1 MIRETLTVSAL
12 ILAVLLVRAIF
23 KNRVP
28 KRMIYALWLVVLVK
42 LCLPGTLVSLPVL
55 PAEESATPVQRVEA
69 PAQTAPVVQQPAQTA
84 AQPQTPAPQPVT
96 PAQEAVEPSAKPLTA
111 MQIFQII
118 WVSGSALLGLW
129 LFGTWLVFTVRL
141 HKSRRFLGKHG
152 RTNIYLSNRIKSP
165 CLAGLVPAVY
175 LTEDVVQTDS
185 TELILRH
192 ELTHL
197 RHLDPLWS
205 LCRTAAVIVYWW
217 NPLIW
222 LAAIFSKRD
231 AELACDEAVAARL
244 SDTQRLA
251 YARAILAQAPRRAAA
266 LSLAG
271 PPVRERILFL
281 TKKQRTSVLC
291 AILAALLVISA
302 AGCSITELTRQKSGE
317 ITLPEE
323 TPVTAETTDPPEP
336 AVPPIGQE
344 EPADVPVEPE
354 APVQEPPLLVNDGSY
369 DVTQPLQDW
378 ELVRANGVQ
387 TGMTQA
393 QVEAITGALT
403 ENENGILMDSQNISY
418 TFWDRSKSER
428 EPKLAVMIWIANVEN
443 DELVYTTPQDVPAF
457 RGICLGD
464 TIDEVFD
471 QFPCTDREL
480 KRWETQY
487 VYGYEGADDY
497 AVLHLVADSFYT
509 LDFYVQ
515 GQRRS
520 SIDFSRVQQR
530 AFQIQIFGET
540 YWQDMNQAGE
550 VMAARAQTMTL
561 TISSGEKYTLSDADM
576 AAVEEI
582 YSDDSMRPGG
592 WESVCVYQFD
602 IRNCSYRLDE
612 TFELAETIVRIDA
625 DHYEYYMK
633 RLTSD
638 ESEIMRTLIDRYRPN
653 ALQPVLLRS
662 VTADSV
668 TAEHIILLNSYLAE
682 DLQTLSDLY
691 IPPEDYQY
699 GYYYRRISDK
709 TYTYTVDPDAP
720 VTIYDISQ
728 VYGAGEDRL
737 YTFENWLDFVTA
749 VQTDEGLLIQPYVLT
764 IQNGVVT
771 KLEEKFYN

>member
-1 MIRETLTVSAL
+1 MLKEVLTVSAL
-12 ILAVLLVRAIF
+12 IAVVLLVRAIF

-28 KRMIYALWLVVLVK
+28 KRMIYALWLVVLLK

-55 PAEESATPVQRVEA
+55 PAEDAAA
-69 PAQTAPVVQQPAQTA
+69 PAQSAELPAQTTPVIQQPAQTVT
-84 AQPQTPAPQPVT
+84 QPQAPAQQPVF
-96 PAQEAVEPSAKPLTA
+96 PVQETAKPAAKLLTTA
-111 MQIFQII
+111 QILQIV
-118 WVSGSALLGLW
+118 WFSGSALLGLW
-129 LFGTWLVFTVRL
+129 LFGAWAVFTIRL
-141 HKSRRFLGKHG
+141 HRDRRFVGKRG
-152 RTNIYLSNRIKSP
+152 GTCIYVSDAVKSP
-165 CLAGLVPAVY
+165 CLAGLIPAVY
-175 LTEDVVQTDS
+175 LTQDVLQTDEA
-185 TELILRH
+185 ELILRH

-197 RHLDPLWS
+197 RHLDFLWS
-205 LCRTAAVIVYWW
+205 FFRMAVVVVYWW
-217 NPLIW
+217 NPFIW
-222 LAAIFSKRD
+222 LAAICSKRD
-231 AELACDEAVAARL
+231 AELACDEAVAAKL
-244 SDTQRLA
+244 PESKRLA
-251 YARAILAQAPRRAAA
+251 YARAILAQAPRKTAA

-271 PPVRERILFL
+271 PPVKERILFL

-291 AILAALLVISA
+291 VILALLLVVSA
-302 AGCSITELTRQKSGE
+302 TGCSFAELTRQKAGE

-323 TPVTAETTDPPEP
+323 APLTA
-336 AVPPIGQE
+336 
-344 EPADVPVEPE
+344 EPADTPIEQDDPAVLPVEQE
-354 APVQEPPLLVNDGSY
+354 APPQETPLLVNDGSY

-378 ELVRANGVQ
+378 ELARTDGVQ

-393 QVEAITGALT
+393 QVEAITGPLT
-403 ENENGILMDSQNISY
+403 KNENGILMDRQNISY
-418 TFWDRSKSER
+418 NFWDRSES
-428 EPKLAVMIWIANVEN
+428 EPKLTEMTWIAEVES
-443 DELVYTTPQDVPAF
+443 DELVYTTSQDVPAF

-487 VYGYEGADDY
+487 VYGYEGADNY
-497 AVLHLVADSFYT
+497 AVLHLIADSYYT
-509 LDFYVQ
+509 LDFFVQ
-515 GQRRS
+515 GRWRV
-520 SIDFSRVQQR
+520 SIRFSRVQQR
-530 AFQIQIFGET
+530 VFQIQIYGET
-540 YWQDMNQAGE
+540 CWQDMNQAGE
-550 VMAARAQTMTL
+550 EMAARAQTMTL
-561 TISSGEKYTLSDADM
+561 TVSSGEKYTLSDADT

-633 RLTSD
+633 RLTRD
-638 ESEIMRTLIDRYRPN
+638 ESETMRMLIDRYRPN
-653 ALQPVLLRS
+653 VLQPVLLRS
-662 VTADSV
+662 VTTDSV
-668 TAEHIILLNSYLAE
+668 TAEHIILLSSYLEE
-682 DLQTLSDLY
+682 DLQTLNDLY

-709 TYTYTVDPDAP
+709 TYTYTVAPDAP

-737 YTFENWLDFVTA
+737 YTFENWQDFVTA
-749 VQTDEGLLIQPYVLT
+749 VQADEGLLIQPYVLT

>member
-1 MIRETLTVSAL
+1 MLKEVLTISAL
-12 ILAVLLVRAIF
+12 IAVVLLVRAIF

-28 KRMIYALWLVVLVK
+28 KRMIYCLWLVVLLK
-42 LCLPGTLVSLPVL
+42 LCLPGTLFSLPVL
-55 PAEESATPVQRVEA
+55 PAAKLVAPTQISEL
-69 PAQTAPVVQQPAQTA
+69 PAQTTPVIQQPAQTVM
-84 AQPQTPAPQPVT
+84 QPQTPAQQQVS
-96 PAQEAVEPSAKPLTA
+96 PAHETAKPAAKPLATA
-111 MQIFQII
+111 QILQIV
-118 WVSGSALLGLW
+118 WFSGSALLGLW
-129 LFGTWLVFTVRL
+129 LFSAWAVFTIRL
-141 HKSRRFLGKHG
+141 HRDRRFVGKRG
-152 RTNIYLSNRIKSP
+152 GTCIYVSDAVKSP
-165 CLAGLVPAVY
+165 CLAGLIPAVY
-175 LTEDVVQTDS
+175 LTEDVLQTDEA
-185 TELILRH
+185 ELIVRH

-197 RHLDPLWS
+197 RHLDFLWS
-205 LCRTAAVIVYWW
+205 FCRTAAVIVYWW
-217 NPLIW
+217 NPFIW
-222 LAAIFSKRD
+222 LAAICSKRD

-244 SDTQRLA
+244 PESKRLA
-251 YARAILAQAPRRAAA
+251 YARAILAQAPRKTAA

-271 PPVRERILFL
+271 PPVKERILFL

-291 AILAALLVISA
+291 VILALLLVVSA
-302 AGCSITELTRQKSGE
+302 TGCSFAELTRQKAGE

-323 TPVTAETTDPPEP
+323 APLTA
-336 AVPPIGQE
+336 
-344 EPADVPVEPE
+344 EPADTPIEQDDPAVLPVEQE
-354 APVQEPPLLVNDGSY
+354 APPQETPLLVNDGSY

-378 ELVRANGVQ
+378 ELARTDGVQ

-393 QVEAITGALT
+393 QVEAITGPLT
-403 ENENGILMDSQNISY
+403 KNENGILMDRQNISY
-418 TFWDRSKSER
+418 NFWDRSES
-428 EPKLAVMIWIANVEN
+428 EPKLTEMTWIAEVES
-443 DELVYTTPQDVPAF
+443 DELVYTTSQDVPAF

-487 VYGYEGADDY
+487 VYGYEGADNC
-497 AVLHLVADSFYT
+497 AVLHLIADSYYT
-509 LDFYVQ
+509 LDFFVQ
-515 GQRRS
+515 GQWRV
-520 SIDFSRVQQR
+520 SIRFSRVQQR
-530 AFQIQIFGET
+530 VFQIQIYGET
-540 YWQDMNQAGE
+540 CWQDMNQAGE
-550 VMAARAQTMTL
+550 EMAARAQTMTL
-561 TISSGEKYTLSDADM
+561 TVSSGEKYTLSDADT

-633 RLTSD
+633 RLTRD
-638 ESEIMRTLIDRYRPN
+638 ESETMRMLIDRYRPN
-653 ALQPVLLRS
+653 VLQPVLLRS
-662 VTADSV
+662 VTTDSV
-668 TAEHIILLNSYLAE
+668 TAEHIILLSSYLEE
-682 DLQTLSDLY
+682 DLQTLNDLY

-709 TYTYTVDPDAP
+709 TYTYTVAPDAP

-737 YTFENWLDFVTA
+737 YTFENWQDFVTA
-749 VQTDEGLLIQPYVLT
+749 VQVDEGLLIQPYVLT

>member
-1 MIRETLTVSAL
+1 MIRETLTLSAL
-12 ILAVLLVRAIF
+12 IAAVLLVRAVF

-28 KRMIYALWLVVLVK
+28 KRMIYALWLVVLLK
-42 LCLPGTLVSLPVL
+42 LCMPGSLFSLPVL
-55 PAEESATPVQRVEA
+55 PAEQTAAPVQRAEF
-69 PAQTAPVVQQPAQTA
+69 PAQTAPVTQPPAQA
-84 AQPQTPAPQPVT
+84 VQPQTPAQPVT
-96 PAQEAVEPSAKPLTA
+96 QEPANPAAKPLTA
-111 MQIFQII
+111 TQIFRII
-118 WVSGSALLGLW
+118 WFSGSALLGLW
-129 LFGTWLVFTVRL
+129 MLGSWLVFTIRL
-141 HKSRRFLGKHG
+141 RKSRKFLGRHG
-152 RTNIYLSNRIKSP
+152 KTSIYVSSRIPSP
-165 CLAGLVPAVY
+165 CLAGLIPAVY
-175 LTEDVVQTDS
+175 LTRNVLQNDTAA
-185 TELILRH
+185 LILRH

-205 LCRTAAVIVYWW
+205 FCRTAAVVAYWW
-217 NPLIW
+217 NPLVW
-222 LAAIFSKRD
+222 LAAIVSKRD
-231 AELACDEAVAARL
+231 AELACDEAVAAGLLDSERI
-244 SDTQRLA
+244 A
-251 YARAILAQAPRRAAA
+251 YARAILAQAPRRGAA

-271 PPVRERILFL
+271 PPVKERILFL
-281 TKKQRTSVLC
+281 PKKQRTSVLC
-291 AILAALLVISA
+291 VVLALILVLSA
-302 AGCSITELTRQKSGE
+302 TGCSFAELTRQKSGE
-317 ITLPEE
+317 ITLPEAAGE
-323 TPVTAETTDPPEP
+323 TGPSADAAADPTAR
-336 AVPPIGQE
+336 QE
-344 EPADVPVEPE
+344 G
-354 APVQEPPLLVNDGSY
+354 PVQDQPQLLHNDGTY
-369 DVTQPLQDW
+369 DPSQPLQAW
-378 ELVRANGVQ
+378 ELARADGVQ

-393 QVEAITGALT
+393 QVETITGPLT
-403 ENENGILMDSQNISY
+403 ENQYGVLVDDQNISY
-418 TFWDRSKSER
+418 RFWDRSGG
-428 EPKLAVMIWIANVEN
+428 EPKLMEMTWSGKVIN
-443 DELVYTTPQDVPAF
+443 DELVYTTAQDAPAF

-487 VYGYEGADDY
+487 VYGYDGADDY
-497 AVLHLVADSFYT
+497 AVLNFIADSFYM
-509 LDFYVQ
+509 LSFYAD
-515 GQRRS
+515 GQWRA

-530 AFQIQIFGET
+530 VFQIQIYAET

-550 VMAARAQTMTL
+550 EMAARAQTMTL
-561 TISSGEKYTLSDADM
+561 TVSSGEKYTLSDADT

-592 WESVCVYQFD
+592 WESVCEYQFD

-633 RLTSD
+633 RLTRD
-638 ESEIMRTLIDRYRPN
+638 ESETMRTLIDRYRPN

-682 DLQTLSDLY
+682 DLQTLNDLY

-737 YTFENWLDFVTA
+737 YTFENWKDFVTA
-749 VQTDEGLLIQPYVLT
+749 VQADERLLIQPYVLT